1 MMGRLPKIYHRDED
15 QPQEGNRRRVYNQTV
30 YFYRTT
36 CSPEIIRAI
45 ADVKPAITVV
55 EIKECKLDFD
65 ENHNTTLNFGML
77 NIDSLKLKITDRDID
92 FFKAPC
98 RVYLKFE
105 ISSINRVICY
115 RFEKISKNDKNE
127 RQKYRLV
134 EVTATYLG

>member
-1 MMGRLPKIYHRDED
+1 MMGRLPKIYDRDED
-15 QPQEGNRRRVYNQTV
+15 QPQEGNRRRVYNQIV

-55 EIKECKLDFD
+55 EIKECKLDLD
-65 ENHNTTLNFGML
+65 ENDNATLNFGML

-92 FFKAPC
+92 FFKAPR